1 MLVEPHREGQPASP
15 WVGKCPVALFL
26 QARDLILSS
35 PTPHTRQKFP
45 CFKGLKTLRLCWG
58 DWTRAPP
65 TGLQSQQSGSPGRT
79 QGVLFPAVECD
90 TPLLYC
96 GNILAL
102 LGRNWMHRIPWEPVT
117 FSRFTFSHRPWNIA
131 GIVSLICANP
141 IPRGL
146 TSSALLLLE
155 VIPPPPPQRD
165 PPPLLGRVHT
175 LNLPPPDRYILPIS
189 VGVPLLGDGPVNPS
203 AAFQKG
209 DGEATDR
216 SHTVQNISPLD
227 RTLAPRQ
234 NGLS

>member
-146 TSSALLLLE
+146 TSSALLLE
-155 VIPPPPPQRD
+155 VIPPPLSPKRSSSSAGPCPHPKSSPSRPVHPPNLRGG
-165 PPPLLGRVHT
+165 PLLGGWARQSFRR
-175 LNLPPPDRYILPIS
+175 LPE
-189 VGVPLLGDGPVNPS
+189 GGW
-203 AAFQKG
+203 
-209 DGEATDR
+209 
-216 SHTVQNISPLD
+216 
-227 RTLAPRQ
+227 
-234 NGLS
+234 